1 MNAVLLNKI
10 VKAEALRLGF
20 SACGV
25 SPAAPVD
32 ARHAARFRQW
42 LSEGQHADMHYMEGH
57 QDMRLDPR
65 LLVEG
70 VRSIV
75 SVALGYMPVRQAAGI
90 SLYAQGQDYHDILRQ
105 RLAQLMTAI
114 GGTGRAFV
122 DTPPVLERYW
132 AWRGGLGWIGR
143 HHQLIIPHAGSA
155 FFLGELFLLE
165 AVDAYDSPLPGSCGD
180 CMRCIQ
186 ACPSGALTAESLDAR
201 RCLSYLTIEHR
212 GSLPFGTRLPDN
224 FYGCDRCLL
233 ACPHGHAAAP
243 CGEAEFQP
251 SAALLAMKREDWQ
264 SLTREQYQALFR
276 GSAIKRAKYE
286 GLLRNIAAWDGNDCK
301 EQITADPCEGR

>member
-1 MNAVLLNKI
+1 MNAVLSNKAI
-10 VKAEALRLGF
+10 KAEALRLGF

-32 ARHAARFRQW
+32 AQHAAHFRLW
-42 LSEGQHADMHYMEGH
+42 LADGKHAEMHYMEGH

-75 SVALGYMPVRQAAGI
+75 SVALGYMPTRQAAGI
-90 SLYAQGQDYHDILRQ
+90 SLYAQGRDYHDVLRQ
-105 RLAQLMTAI
+105 RLATLMSDI

-122 DTPPVLERYW
+122 DTAPVLERYW
-132 AWRGGLGWIGR
+132 AWRSGLGWIGR
-143 HHQLIIPHAGSA
+143 NRQLIIPHAGSA
-155 FFLGELFLLE
+155 FFLGELFLME
-165 AVDAYDSPLPGSCGD
+165 EVDTYDSPLPGSCGD
-180 CMRCIQ
+180 CMRCVQ
-186 ACPSGALTAESLDAR
+186 ACPNGALTADTLDAR

-212 GSLPFGTRLPDN
+212 GNLPSGTRLPDN

-233 ACPHGHAAAP
+233 ACPHTRAAVP
-243 CGEAEFQP
+243 CSEADFQP
-251 SAALLAMKREDWQ
+251 SSALLAMQREDWQ
-264 SLTREQYQALFR
+264 TLTREQYQELFR

-286 GLLRNIAAWDGNDCK
+286 GLQRNIAAWDATETDATRK
-301 EQITADPCEGR
+301 